1 MSWLKTGFIL
11 TIAVLALAI
20 CKMGAWTERLE
31 VQYGVRQNK

>member
-1 MSWLKTGFIL
+1 MSWYKTGFIL

-20 CKMGAWTERLE
+20 CKRTAWAERLE

>member
-11 TIAVLALAI
+11 TIAVLARVI
-20 CKMGAWTERLE
+20 CKMAAWSKRLE